1 MTPYLKED
9 LPTGTT
15 DDGAPDYNWAPSSYF
30 FDKVREVH
38 LQMFRNELGMP
49 SMPTYNSLRKFIPTA
64 ESTANVNSP
73 IFPLDSIWAEHGAW
87 DVSNYCY
94 RSYDNAIRTMFGD
107 PKTAK
112 EYADNA
118 QFLNADGYRAMFEA
132 ANHRMW
138 DITSGVMIWKIKFLL
153 ARCVLADI
161 RLVSGSQCFLLFAK
175 KLWNRCTYS

>member
-1 MTPYLKED
+1 MRCTHH
-9 LPTGTT
+9 
-15 DDGAPDYNWAPSSYF
+15 NWAPSSYF
-30 FDKVREVH
+30 FDKVREVY

-49 SMPTYNSLRKFIPTA
+49 SVPMYNSLRKFIPTA

-118 QFLNADGYRAMFEA
+118 QFLSADGYRAMFEA

-138 DITSGVMIWKIKFLL
+138 DITSGVMIWKINSCWRELRVTPGDIGTYMGARNVLL
-153 ARCVLADI
+153 LLQGRGAQLVTLA
-161 RLVSGSQCFLLFAK
+161 
-175 KLWNRCTYS
+175 